1 MQALLKQTQSGQVDI
16 IPHSIGIVSQE
27 LNNFVI
33 IKYLLLIMSDLLRQ
47 HFEKIMPLTDEMFGY
62 ILSHFTT
69 RSLKKHQ
76 YLIQEGD
83 KVESDYWVARG
94 LLKSFYTDETG
105 RDYILQFAMEDWWIS
120 DYLAYSTNSPAS
132 LNIDCIEDCE
142 VYVLS
147 IKSREKLCNE
157 IHAIA
162 NFFRTKTSYG
172 FIGVQ
177 QRILLLLL
185 KNPRERYDRL
195 LQLNPKLVQR
205 VPKILLASY
214 LGVSRESLSRFSNS

>member
-1 MQALLKQTQSGQVDI
+1 
-16 IPHSIGIVSQE
+16 
-27 LNNFVI
+27 
-33 IKYLLLIMSDLLRQ
+33 MSELLRQ
-47 HFEKIMPLTDEMFGY
+47 HFEKLIPLTDEKFDY
-62 ILSHFTT
+62 IRSHFSI

-83 KVESDYWVARG
+83 KVDNDYWVAKG

-105 RDYILQFAMEDWWIS
+105 REHILQFAMEDWWIS
-120 DYLAYSTNSPAS
+120 DYLAYANNSPAS
-132 LNIDCIEDCE
+132 LNVDCVEDCE
-142 VYVLS
+142 VFGLS
-147 IKSREKLCNE
+147 LNNREKLCNE
-157 IHAIA
+157 LHDMA
-162 NFFRTKTSYG
+162 NFFRKKSSGG

-195 LQLNPKLVQR
+195 LQLNPKLMQR

-214 LGVSRESLSRFSNS
+214 LGVSRESLSRFSM